1 MRRIFLCASL
11 LMLAFSGVRAQS
23 GDAGAAG
30 IGDPYFPELGNGG
43 YDAQHYT
50 IDLDWD
56 AKTNRIDATVTMQ
69 AQATQDLSQFD
80 LDFEGFT
87 ITKLTVD
94 DATATYKRQDNE
106 LVITPAQPLAKG
118 DAFTTRITY
127 GGVPGDGLGS
137 AYDRFAVGWNRY
149 DKGVFVASEPDGAS
163 RWYPVNNHPLD
174 KATYT
179 LDITVPTPYVVAA
192 NGTLKDVQ
200 KGSGTTTYVWDSR
213 DPIASYLVTVNI
225 GDLVEQTAQGPNGL
239 PIRHYFPSE
248 LAEDAKAAFAKTPD
262 MIAYFNQIFGPYPF
276 EAYGAVVAD
285 TNISFA
291 LETQTLSLFGK
302 QVAVRN
308 NSPEIVTSHELSHQ
322 WFGDSVSLKRWKD
335 IWLNEGFATYASA
348 LWVEHQ
354 YGRAR
359 LDAMMTD
366 YYNALTSRELA
377 FMRFV
382 PPGNPPADDLFNQ
395 GVYIR
400 GGWTLHALRLSVG
413 DDAFFKIL
421 HTYYDRYKYN
431 NAGTEDFIQ
440 VAQEVSGKDLTALFD
455 TWLYAKDVPDVPEM
469 GLKNQQPA
477 EATSTEQAS

>member
-1 MRRIFLCASL
+1 MRRIILAASL
-11 LMLAFSGVRAQS
+11 FILAFSGVSAQ
-23 GDAGAAG
+23 GGEAGAPG

-50 IDLDWD
+50 IDLNWD
-56 AKTNRIDATVTMQ
+56 AATNRIDATVMMQ
-69 AQATQDLSQFD
+69 AQATQELSQFD

-87 ITKLTVD
+87 ISKLTVD
-94 DATATYKRQDNE
+94 EQAAEYKRQEPE
-106 LVITPAQPLAKG
+106 LIITPAQSLKKG
-118 DAFTTRITY
+118 QSFTTSITY
-127 GGVPGDGLGS
+127 SGIPGDGIGNP
-137 AYDRFAVGWNRY
+137 YDRFAIGWNRY

-174 KATYT
+174 KAIYT
-179 LDITVPTPYVVAA
+179 LDITVPIPYVVAA
-192 NGTLKDVQ
+192 NGTLKDVK
-200 KGSGTTTYVWDSR
+200 KGKTTTTYIWDSR

-248 LAEDAKAAFAKTPD
+248 LADNAKAAFAKTPD
-262 MIAYFNQIFGPYPF
+262 MIAYFSQIFGPYPF

-354 YGRAR
+354 YGRDK
-359 LDAMMTD
+359 LDATMTG
-366 YYNALTSRELA
+366 YYDALISRELA

-382 PPGNPPADDLFNQ
+382 PPGDPPADDLFNQ

-400 GGWTLHALRLSVG
+400 GAWVLHALRLNVG
-413 DDAFFKIL
+413 DDAFFKTL
-421 HTYYDRYKYN
+421 HTYYDRYKYS

-440 VAQEVSGKDLTALFD
+440 VAEEISGKDLGKLFD
-455 TWLYAKDVPDVPEM
+455 AWLYAKDVPDVPEM
-469 GLKNQQPA
+469 GLKNQPP
-477 EATSTEQAS
+477 TTTTTG